1 MSGKQKVTPFLW
13 YDGTA
18 EEAANFYVT
27 LFKNSKVTGKT
38 PGPGGK
44 PMTVT
49 FTLDG
54 QPYIALNGG
63 PHYRLNAAF
72 SLFVDC
78 EDQGEVDDLWGKLTA
93 NGGRENQCGWLIDK
107 FGLSWQIIPK
117 ALTRLMS
124 DPDPAK
130 SKRVVDAMLK
140 MQKIDVPTLEKAHR
154 GA

>member
-1 MSGKQKVTPFLW
+1 MSGKQKITPFLW

-18 EEAANFYVT
+18 EDAAQFYVS
-27 LFKNSKVTGKT
+27 LIKNSRITGKS

-44 PMTVT
+44 PMTV
-49 FTLDG
+49 FFELDG
-54 QPYIALNGG
+54 RPYIALNGG
-63 PHYRLNAAF
+63 PHYKLNEAF

-78 EDQGEVDDLWGKLTA
+78 EDQAEVDDLWAKLLA
-93 NGGRENQCGWLIDK
+93 NGGKENQCGWLKDK

-117 ALTRLMS
+117 ALMRLMG

-140 MQKIDVPTLEKAHR
+140 MQKIDVAALEKAHR
-154 GA
+154 GP